1 MVFQNSEDN
10 YRPNEHIISRNSSIQ
25 ALIYNTQK
33 HKMQDALCP
42 NSSRIPTFTS
52 THTQTNWSSEHKLCS
67 FYGQFHPP
75 PACCAHS
82 AIAHPQHRWDM
93 LRVLHL
99 MIGNAQT
106 HTHTHPWRLVLL
118 LLLWAVFIQR
128 TEGVCTYETV
138 ALSRRINGRNLR
150 GDDDDD
156 GRCALVYD
164 GPWDRW
170 TSEPEQQRSRC
181 DPCIARD
188 PSLRVSFT
196 CTLRPEIRI
205 FIELALDRSLL
216 DHGRCG
222 ARTRHTHTQVFSLRA
237 FRFEGFWARAQD
249 QSKCA
254 SASSS
259 CCV

>member
-1 MVFQNSEDN
+1 
-10 YRPNEHIISRNSSIQ
+10 
-25 ALIYNTQK
+25 
-33 HKMQDALCP
+33 
-42 NSSRIPTFTS
+42 
-52 THTQTNWSSEHKLCS
+52 
-67 FYGQFHPP
+67 
-75 PACCAHS
+75 
-82 AIAHPQHRWDM
+82 
-93 LRVLHL
+93 
-99 MIGNAQT
+99 MIGNAQ
-106 HTHTHPWRLVLL
+106 THTHPWRLVLL
-118 LLLWAVFIQR
+118 LLFLLCAVFIQR

-237 FRFEGFWARAQD
+237 FDSKAFGRVPKTRANVRRHPAVVVF
-249 QSKCA
+249 SCA
-254 SASSS
+254 SLIAAGEMRTTMPAAGRRTNANIKTSIGN
-259 CCV
+259 VRLIVYIV